1 MNTSLPL
8 LNVITGSQAATGSR
22 SGNPADSFSAD
33 MPFNQVLNSQ
43 VNTRVQ
49 DNQAQAR
56 QAQQNAENQAAN
68 AQAAAKQAAANQSAA
83 TQQSQSATA
92 NAGTASKSAA
102 SDGSDKSS
110 QVSDKDEDE
119 DNTDTTTQASAELL
133 ALVANIA
140 QNAVTPADGKAK
152 GESSEADLLAQAKR
166 GGGKL
171 SLADQQQAL
180 ADEKPGKVD
189 PAALQDALAAARGK
203 QDAAAG
209 ELARKSNAEA
219 NPAPQASNTKEAK
232 PAIDLG
238 AAAKAEPKEDASAL
252 AARAQ
257 LNKATPEVAAPVVK
271 QEAAQAT
278 PTPVVLPAVQTVAAS
293 QPQAVFTPA
302 YSDKIQSNVGSAG
315 WNQSLGTKITW
326 MATAGMQSASLSLN
340 PPDLGPM
347 QVVLNVHNQQADATF
362 ITAQPEVKQA
372 LEAAMPKLRE
382 MMDQAGIQLGQA
394 NVQTGMPN
402 QQQGAGNGQQQARSG
417 NPGSFGKEQEGD
429 VALTGT
435 TAATATT
442 SGLGLVDTF
451 A

>member
-33 MPFNQVLNSQ
+33 VPFNQVLNSQ
-43 VNTRVQ
+43 VSTRVQ

-56 QAQQNAENQAAN
+56 QAQQNADTQAAN
-68 AQAAAKQAAANQSAA
+68 AQAAAKQAAANQ
-83 TQQSQSATA
+83 QSQTA
-92 NAGTASKSAA
+92 ANNASKSAA
-102 SDGSDKSS
+102 NDGSDQSS

-119 DNTDTTTQASAELL
+119 DSSDTATQASAELL

-140 QNAVTPADGKAK
+140 QNAVKPAADGKAK
-152 GESSEADLLAQAKR
+152 GDGSAADLLAQGKR
-166 GGGKL
+166 GSGKL
-171 SLADQQQAL
+171 SLSDQQQAL
-180 ADEKPGKVD
+180 ADDKQGKVD
-189 PAALQDALAAARGK
+189 PAALQDALAAAKGK
-203 QDAAAG
+203 QDAAAS

-219 NPAPQASNTKEAK
+219 NPAPQASNTKDAK

-238 AAAKAEPKEDASAL
+238 AAAKAEPKDDASAL
-252 AARAQ
+252 TARAQ
-257 LNKATPEVAAPVVK
+257 LNKATPELAAPAAK
-271 QEAAQAT
+271 QDAASAA
-278 PTPVVLPAVQTVAAS
+278 PTPVVLPAMQQAAVAS

-315 WNQSLGTKITW
+315 WNQALGTKITW

-417 NPGSFGKEQEGD
+417 SSGSFGKEQEAD
-429 VALTGT
+429 VAVNGT
-435 TAATATT
+435 ATATATT

>member
-33 MPFNQVLNSQ
+33 VPFNQVLNSQ
-43 VNTRVQ
+43 VSTRVQ

-56 QAQQNAENQAAN
+56 QAQQNADTQAAN
-68 AQAAAKQAAANQSAA
+68 AQAAAKQAATN
-83 TQQSQSATA
+83 QQSQTA
-92 NAGTASKSAA
+92 ANNASKSAA
-102 SDGSDKSS
+102 NDGSDQSS

-119 DNTDTTTQASAELL
+119 DSSDTATQASAELL

-140 QNAVTPADGKAK
+140 QNAVKPAADGKAK
-152 GESSEADLLAQAKR
+152 GDGSAADLLAQAKR
-166 GGGKL
+166 GSGKL
-171 SLADQQQAL
+171 SLSDQQQAL
-180 ADEKPGKVD
+180 ADDKQGKVD
-189 PAALQDALAAARGK
+189 PAALQDALAAAKGK
-203 QDAAAG
+203 QDAAAS

-219 NPAPQASNTKEAK
+219 NPAPQASNAKDAK

-238 AAAKAEPKEDASAL
+238 AAAKAEPKEDTSAL
-252 AARAQ
+252 TARAQ
-257 LNKATPEVAAPVVK
+257 LNKATPELAAPAAK
-271 QEAAQAT
+271 QDAAPAA
-278 PTPVVLPAVQTVAAS
+278 PTPVVLPAMQQAAVAS

-315 WNQSLGTKITW
+315 WNQALGTKITW

-402 QQQGAGNGQQQARSG
+402 QQQGAGNGQQQAHSG
-417 NPGSFGKEQEGD
+417 SSGSFGKEQEAD
-429 VALTGT
+429 VAVNGT
-435 TAATATT
+435 ATATATT

>member
-33 MPFNQVLNSQ
+33 VPFNQVLNSQ

-56 QAQQNAENQAAN
+56 QAQQNAENQAA
-68 AQAAAKQAAANQSAA
+68 AKQAAANQSASA
-83 TQQSQSATA
+83 QQSQSASA
-92 NAGTASKSAA
+92 NAGAASKSAA
-102 SDGSDKSS
+102 GDGSDKSS
-110 QVSDKDEDE
+110 QVSDKDKDEGEDS
-119 DNTDTTTQASAELL
+119 TDTTTQASAELL

-166 GGGKL
+166 GGKM

-180 ADEKPGKVD
+180 ADEKQGKVD
-189 PAALQDALAAARGK
+189 PAALQDALATARGK
-203 QDAAAG
+203 QDAAASD
-209 ELARKSNAEA
+209 LASKRNAEA
-219 NPAPQASNTKEAK
+219 NPAPQPASAKDGK

-238 AAAKAEPKEDASAL
+238 AAAKAEPKDDASAL
-252 AARAQ
+252 SARAQ
-257 LNKATPEVAAPVVK
+257 LGKATPEVAAPAAK
-271 QEAAQAT
+271 QDAAQAT

-293 QPQAVFTPA
+293 QPQAVFAPA

-315 WNQSLGTKITW
+315 WNQALGTKITW

-402 QQQGAGNGQQQARSG
+402 HQQGAGSGQQQARSSS
-417 NPGSFGKEQEGD
+417 PGSFGKEQEGD
-429 VALTGT
+429 VALSGT
-435 TAATATT
+435 TAASATT

>member
-33 MPFNQVLNSQ
+33 VPFNQVLNSQ

-68 AQAAAKQAAANQSAA
+68 AQAAARQAAANQAA
-83 TQQSQSATA
+83 TSQSAA
-92 NAGTASKSAA
+92 NNASKNAA
-102 SDGSDKSS
+102 NDGSDQSS

-119 DNTDTTTQASAELL
+119 DGSDTATQASAELL

-140 QNAVTPADGKAK
+140 QNAVQPVADGKAK
-152 GESSEADLLAQAKR
+152 GDSSEADLLAQAKR
-166 GGGKL
+166 GSGKL
-171 SLADQQQAL
+171 SLSDQQQAL
-180 ADEKPGKVD
+180 ADDKQGKID
-189 PAALQDALAAARGK
+189 PAALQDAMAAAKGK
-203 QDAAAG
+203 QESAAS
-209 ELARKSNAEA
+209 ELARKSNTEA
-219 NPAPQASNTKEAK
+219 NPAPQASNAKDAK

-238 AAAKAEPKEDASAL
+238 AAAKAEPKEDASTL
-252 AARAQ
+252 AGRAQ
-257 LNKATPEVAAPVVK
+257 LNKATPEVAAPAAK
-271 QEAAQAT
+271 QDAAPAV
-278 PTPVVLPAVQTVAAS
+278 PTPVVLPAMQQAAVTS

-315 WNQSLGTKITW
+315 WNQALGTKITW

-382 MMDQAGIQLGQA
+382 MLDQAGIQLGQA

-417 NPGSFGKEQEGD
+417 SPGSFGKEQEGD
-429 VALTGT
+429 VALNGT

>member
-33 MPFNQVLNSQ
+33 VPFNQVLNSQ

-56 QAQQNAENQAAN
+56 QAQQNAENQAA
-68 AQAAAKQAAANQSAA
+68 AA
-83 TQQSQSATA
+83 QQSQNASA
-92 NAGTASKSAA
+92 NAGAASKSAA
-102 SDGSDKSS
+102 GDGSDKSS
-110 QVSDKDEDE
+110 QVSDKDEGE
-119 DNTDTTTQASAELL
+119 DSTDTTTQASAELL

-166 GGGKL
+166 GGKM

-180 ADEKPGKVD
+180 ADEKQGKVD
-189 PAALQDALAAARGK
+189 PAALQDALATARSK
-203 QDAAAG
+203 QDAAAS
-209 ELARKSNAEA
+209 ELASKRNAEA
-219 NPAPQASNTKEAK
+219 NPAPQPASAK
-232 PAIDLG
+232 DGKAAIDLG
-238 AAAKAEPKEDASAL
+238 AAAKAEPKDDASAL
-252 AARAQ
+252 SARAQ
-257 LNKATPEVAAPVVK
+257 LGKAAPEVAAPAAK
-271 QEAAQAT
+271 QDAAQAT

-293 QPQAVFTPA
+293 QPQAVFAPA

-315 WNQSLGTKITW
+315 WNQALGTKITW

-402 QQQGAGNGQQQARSG
+402 HQQGAGSGQQQARSG
-417 NPGSFGKEQEGD
+417 SPGSFGKEQEGD
-429 VALTGT
+429 VALSGT
-435 TAATATT
+435 TAASATT

>member
-8 LNVITGSQAATGSR
+8 LNVITGSQAATGAR

-33 MPFNQVLNSQ
+33 VPFNQVLNSQ
-43 VNTRVQ
+43 VSTRVQ

-56 QAQQNAENQAAN
+56 QAQQNADNQAAN
-68 AQAAAKQAAANQSAA
+68 AQAAAKQAAASQSAA
-83 TQQSQSATA
+83 SQQSPNAANSASH
-92 NAGTASKSAA
+92 AGK
-102 SDGSDKSS
+102 SDGSDESS
-110 QVSDKDEDE
+110 QVSDKDKDE
-119 DNTDTTTQASAELL
+119 DGSDTTTQASAELL

-140 QNAVTPADGKAK
+140 QNAVKPGDGKAK

-180 ADEKPGKVD
+180 AEDKQGKLD

-203 QDAAAG
+203 QGAAAG
-209 ELARKSNAEA
+209 ELAGKSNAEA
-219 NPAPQASNTKEAK
+219 NPPQQNGHGKDGK
-232 PAIDLG
+232 PAIDLS

-257 LNKATPEVAAPVVK
+257 LNKTAPEMAAPAR
-271 QEAAQAT
+271 QDQAQAA
-278 PTPVVLPAVQTVAAS
+278 PQPLALPVMQQTAAAN
-293 QPQAVFTPA
+293 QTQAVFAPA

-315 WNQSLGTKITW
+315 WNQALGTKITW

-372 LEAAMPKLRE
+372 LEAALPKLRE

-402 QQQGAGNGQQQARSG
+402 QHQGAGNGQQQARSG
-417 NPGSFGKEQEGD
+417 SSSSFGKEQEGD
-429 VALTGT
+429 VALGGSV
-435 TAATATT
+435 TAAATS

-451 A
+451 V

>member
-33 MPFNQVLNSQ
+33 VPFNQVLNSQ

-56 QAQQNAENQAAN
+56 QAQQNAENQAA
-68 AQAAAKQAAANQSAA
+68 AKQAAANQSAA
-83 TQQSQSATA
+83 AQQSQNASA
-92 NAGTASKSAA
+92 NAGAASKSAA
-102 SDGSDKSS
+102 GDGSDKSS
-110 QVSDKDEDE
+110 QVSDKDEGE
-119 DNTDTTTQASAELL
+119 DSTDTTTQASAELL

-166 GGGKL
+166 GGKM

-180 ADEKPGKVD
+180 ADEKQGKVD
-189 PAALQDALAAARGK
+189 PAALQDALATARSK
-203 QDAAAG
+203 QDAAAS
-209 ELARKSNAEA
+209 ELASKRNAEA
-219 NPAPQASNTKEAK
+219 NPAPQPASAKDGK

-238 AAAKAEPKEDASAL
+238 AAAKAAPKDDASAL
-252 AARAQ
+252 SARAQ
-257 LNKATPEVAAPVVK
+257 LGKAAPEVAAPAAK
-271 QEAAQAT
+271 QDAAQAT

-293 QPQAVFTPA
+293 QPQAVFAPA

-315 WNQSLGTKITW
+315 WNQALGTKITW

-402 QQQGAGNGQQQARSG
+402 HQQGAGSGQQQARSG
-417 NPGSFGKEQEGD
+417 SPGSFGKEQEGD
-429 VALTGT
+429 VALSGT
-435 TAATATT
+435 TAASATT